1 MLACWS
7 LDLQLHIPVQI
18 LGQIVIFMETQ
29 ELNILEFNNLTQH
42 KIINLGFMKSLGNR
56 HSAIGDLPYCLL
68 ILPSEAET
76 IPVPE

>member
-1 MLACWS
+1 
-7 LDLQLHIPVQI
+7 
-18 LGQIVIFMETQ
+18 
-29 ELNILEFNNLTQH
+29 
-42 KIINLGFMKSLGNR
+42 MKSLGNR